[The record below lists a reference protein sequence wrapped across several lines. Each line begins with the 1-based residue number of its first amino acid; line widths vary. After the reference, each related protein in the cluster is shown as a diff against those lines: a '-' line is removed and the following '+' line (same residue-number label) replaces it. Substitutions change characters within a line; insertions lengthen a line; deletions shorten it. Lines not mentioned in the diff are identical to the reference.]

1 MYYFRADAYGRT
13 GMSEESDHSAPHRST
28 GAWQQCE
35 VEGFVESEEESD
47 GKDTSSMDSLD
58 LKVGRRRSD
67 SDPVVDSEQGESSDG
82 STGGLEL
89 GVGELDVPEGDIAT
103 LQSSPEEEGSSEM
116 PAVDDITHA
125 VETRQKLQDEL
136 DPAHPSSPVDSSDI
150 ACPNSKS
157 DAGCRWRVND
167 LKKPMSM
174 ADTLGRSG
182 IGRGPHDPEIQAD
195 DLTSVAIFPWP
206 KHQRYAGP
214 ATEEEATS
222 ETKVPV
228 AHPTSVT
235 DLSHIRLR

>member
-28 GAWQQCE
+28 GAWQQSE

-89 GVGELDVPEGDIAT
+89 GAGEPDVPEGDNAT

-116 PAVDDITHA
+116 PAVDDTTHA
-125 VETRQKLQDEL
+125 VETRQRLQDEL

-182 IGRGPHDPEIQAD
+182 NGRGPHDPEIQAD
-195 DLTSVAIFPWP
+195 DLTSVAFSHGPSTSATLGPQQKKRRRRKPKFP
-206 KHQRYAGP
+206 
-214 ATEEEATS
+214 
-222 ETKVPV
+222 
-228 AHPTSVT
+228 
-235 DLSHIRLR
+235 SHTRLR